1 MPNSVVTELPALDSN
16 YEVPAEAVVECAE
29 KGHTILRGLASPQE
43 IAAYEPV
50 IREAAFRHNRETR
63 PIEERDDIIAKA
75 LLQIWNLWTLDES
88 VRRFAFAKRF
98 AKVAADLMGVDA
110 VRMYHDQALFKE
122 SGAIRTPWHQDQFFW
137 PLDSDK
143 MITMWMPLVD
153 VPADIGGTMSFVSGS
168 HKLGYLGDFPI
179 SDESDAAFAEMIDET
194 GLEVE
199 THGAAV
205 AGDATFHSGWSLHM
219 APANPTGNL
228 REVMTVIYFA
238 DGMRVT
244 EPENDAQRV
253 DIDRWLPGL
262 KPGELAASELNPLLY
277 SRSEG

>member
-1 MPNSVVTELPALDSN
+1 MPSPVVTALPPLDSD
-16 YEVPAEAVVECAE
+16 YHVPSEAVAEYAE
-29 KGHTILRGLASPQE
+29 KGHTVLRGLASPAE

-75 LLQIWNLWTLDES
+75 LLQIWNLWSLDES
-88 VRRFAFAKRF
+88 VRRVALAKRF

-153 VPADIGGTMSFVSGS
+153 VPAEIGGTMSFVSGS

-179 SDESDAAFAEMIDET
+179 SDESDAAFAQMIEDT
-194 GLEVE
+194 GLTVE

-253 DIDRWLPGL
+253 DLDRWLPGL
-262 KPGELAASELNPLLY
+262 QPGDLAASELNPLIY
-277 SRSEG
+277 SRIQD

>member
-1 MPNSVVTELPALDSN
+1 MTSTTALELPDLASPYD
-16 YEVPAEAVVECAE
+16 VPPERVQEYAD
-29 KGHTILRGLASPQE
+29 KGHTVLRGVASAEE
-43 IAAYEPV
+43 IAAYRPL
-50 IREAAFRHNRETR
+50 IREAAFAHNKEHR
-63 PIEERDDIIAKA
+63 PLAERDDPIAKA
-75 LLQIWNLWTLDES
+75 LLQISNLWTLDEAS
-88 VRRFAFAKRF
+88 RRFTFGKRF
-98 AKVAADLMGVDA
+98 AKIAADLMGVDG
-110 VRMYHDQALFKE
+110 VRIYHDQALFKE
-122 SGAIRTPWHQDQFFW
+122 SGASRTPWHQDQFFW

-143 MITMWMPLVD
+143 MITMWMPLVP
-153 VPADIGGTMSFVSGS
+153 VPLEVGTMNFVTGS

-179 SDESDAAFAEMIDET
+179 SDESEAAFETMIEET

-219 APANPTGNL
+219 APANPSGNI

-238 DGMRVT
+238 DGMRVS

-262 KPGELAASELNPLLY
+262 KTGDLAATDLNPLVW
-277 SRSEG
+277 SR